1 MEDKKLDLTE
11 IYLMIQD
18 LDKRLTQLEE
28 YKEKTEPG
36 IITEGAPKFVKDYI
50 QRIKEERK

>member
-1 MEDKKLDLTE
+1 MEDKKLELTE

-18 LDKRLTQLEE
+18 LDKRLSELEQ

-50 QRIKEERK
+50 QRIKDDRK